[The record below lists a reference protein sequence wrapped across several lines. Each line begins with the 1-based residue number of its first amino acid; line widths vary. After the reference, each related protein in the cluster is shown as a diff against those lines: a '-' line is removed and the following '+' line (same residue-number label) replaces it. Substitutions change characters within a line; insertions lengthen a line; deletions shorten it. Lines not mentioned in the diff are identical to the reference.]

1 MNLVE
6 HEAKTILT
14 SFGVPVPRS
23 QIINH
28 DKVLSL
34 GLPIVLKSQ
43 VHTGGRGKAGGI
55 RILKPGDDVATAV
68 RELFDLEIKG
78 EKPSVLLAE
87 ELLDITH
94 EYYLSLIINRAE
106 ASVELIAHREGGIEV
121 ESQGGFG
128 RWQLEVREEKT
139 EAERIGQALA
149 DYYDL
154 PGQTFVLQDLVENL
168 LRCFVEEDIILLEI
182 NPLILT
188 TKGKLVAGDCKMTLD
203 GDALFR
209 HKDRTLSEKPTDAN
223 FVTLDPAGTVATIA
237 NGAGLAMATVD
248 AVYSAGLVPAN
259 FLDVGGAAT
268 VESMVASFRQITSFP
283 HVSSIVINIFGG
295 IVRCDEVARAV
306 ITARARVE
314 NLPTLYIRLTGTNS
328 DIAEELLRDAGLT
341 LYPTLADC
349 LKEVTHA

>member
-34 GLPIVLKSQ
+34 GLPVVLKSQ

-55 RILKPGDDVATAV
+55 RILKPGNDVAAATH
-68 RELFDLEIKG
+68 ELFDLVIKG

-121 ESQGGFG
+121 ESRDRSEFY
-128 RWQLEVREEKT
+128 RRFITKSTLEGV
-139 EAERIGQALA
+139 GDSLA
-149 DYYDL
+149 DYLEVPDKA
-154 PGQTFVLQDLVENL
+154 FVLQDIVDKLYD
-168 LRCFVEEDIILLEI
+168 CFVSEDLTLLEI
-182 NPLILT
+182 NPLVLT
-188 TKGKLVAGDCKMTLD
+188 AAGALVAGDCKMTLD

-223 FVTLDPAGTVATIA
+223 FVTLDPTGTIATIA

-248 AVYSAGLVPAN
+248 AVYSAGLIPAN

-268 VESMVASFRQITSFP
+268 VESMVASFRQITLFP

-349 LKEVTHA
+349 LKEVTRA

>member
-1 MNLVE
+1 MNILE
-6 HEAKTILT
+6 YEAKGILGR
-14 SFGVPVPRS
+14 FHIPVPVSTVVVRNNEVPAT
-23 QIINH
+23 
-28 DKVLSL
+28 
-34 GLPIVLKSQ
+34 PIVLKSQ

-55 RILKPGDDVATAV
+55 RVMKAGDDVAAAT

-78 EKPSVLLAE
+78 ERPSILLAE
-87 ELLDITH
+87 ELLDIAH
-94 EYYLSLIINRAE
+94 EYYLSLIVNRAE

-121 ESQGGFG
+121 ESRDRSEFY
-128 RWQLEVREEKT
+128 RRLITKSNLEG
-139 EAERIGQALA
+139 IGDSLA
-149 DYYDL
+149 DYLEIPDKA
-154 PGQTFVLQDLVENL
+154 FVLQDIVDKLYD
-168 LRCFVEEDIILLEI
+168 CFVSEDLLLLEI
-182 NPLILT
+182 NPLVLT
-188 TKGKLVAGDCKMTLD
+188 AAGALVAGDCKMTLD
-203 GDALFR
+203 SDALFR
-209 HKDRTLSEKPTDAN
+209 HKDRILSEKPTDAN

-248 AVYSAGLVPAN
+248 AVYTAGLVPAN

-268 VESMVASFRQITSFP
+268 VESMVASFRQITLFP

-314 NLPTLYIRLTGTNS
+314 DLPTLYIRLTGTNS

-349 LKEVTHA
+349 LKEVTRA